1 MAFANELFFAG
12 VIPLAVA
19 AATAFALRRFGS
31 PPPVVWAA
39 GVGVAYIAGQFALAS
54 RRGLARAIQL
64 LVSPREAVEWLPH
77 SVVLAVGVTIL
88 AVYAPRRWR
97 QRVVALAALLAIGVP
112 ARLLAGHLAQQW
124 SALEKASHLALLAA
138 TLALIWLLL
147 ASARDDE
154 LPRLRQVLLMIAS
167 LGAAIA
173 TTLSGSFT
181 IGRLCGIVAAAVTG
195 TALVTPRGL
204 SGAAGVVTLSL
215 GGLIICGVFYAR
227 LNSANATLLLLS
239 IAAAGRL
246 PEVVS
251 AWPDRPRAVLRAALC
266 LTPLGIALA
275 ACLA

>member
-1 MAFANELFFAG
+1 M
-12 VIPLAVA
+12 
-19 AATAFALRRFGS
+19 
-31 PPPVVWAA
+31 
-39 GVGVAYIAGQFALAS
+39 
-54 RRGLARAIQL
+54 
-64 LVSPREAVEWLPH
+64 
-77 SVVLAVGVTIL
+77 GVTIL

-97 QRVVALAALLAIGVP
+97 QPVLVLAALLAVGVP

-154 LPRLRQVLLMIAS
+154 LPRLRQVLLVIAS

-215 GGLIICGVFYAR
+215 GGLILCGVFYAR

-239 IAAAGRL
+239 IAAAAGRL

-251 AWPDRPRAVLRAALC
+251 TWPDRPRAALRAALC
-266 LTPLGIALA
+266 LTPLAIALA